1 MAKTGIS
8 VGDDTPSGEPQNG
21 PTGPYITDDDDG
33 SAVTPT
39 SGRRPT
45 ADRHRP
51 SDRGRSAA
59 EPSGSAP
66 TADDKTPALPDE
78 LSKRPRGPAQPRS

>member
-8 VGDDTPSGEPQNG
+8 IGDDTPSGEPQNG

-33 SAVTPT
+33 SAAAPR
-39 SGRRPT
+39 GDRRPPP
-45 ADRHRP
+45 DRHRQ

-59 EPSGSAP
+59 EPSGSAS